1 MAEERI
7 KRIADGIYKEVG
19 GQENVDKVI
28 HCMTRVRMDIRDY
41 DKVDIE
47 GLKKIDGVMGVV
59 EDDTLQVVV
68 GPGTVNKVAQEM
80 VDQAGVKLG
89 EPFNHGTTTDA
100 SAGKSGKDL
109 VEEKAAQ
116 MKAQQKRNKITLHH
130 LKKVLK
136 AISSIFVPMIP
147 AFVGAGIIGGIAAV
161 MSNLVVAGDISAS
174 WQQYIDVLNIIK
186 MGFLLI

>member
-1 MAEERI
+1 
-7 KRIADGIYKEVG
+7 
-19 GQENVDKVI
+19 
-28 HCMTRVRMDIRDY
+28 
-41 DKVDIE
+41 
-47 GLKKIDGVMGVV
+47 MGVV

-89 EPFNHGTTTDA
+89 EPFNHGTATDD

-130 LKKVLK
+130 LKSVK
-136 AISSIFVPMIP
+136 SHF
-147 AFVGAGIIGGIAAV
+147 
-161 MSNLVVAGDISAS
+161 
-174 WQQYIDVLNIIK
+174 
-186 MGFLLI
+186 

>member
-1 MAEERI
+1 M
-7 KRIADGIYKEVG
+7 
-19 GQENVDKVI
+19 
-28 HCMTRVRMDIRDY
+28 
-41 DKVDIE
+41 
-47 GLKKIDGVMGVV
+47 
-59 EDDTLQVVV
+59 
-68 GPGTVNKVAQEM
+68 
-80 VDQAGVKLG
+80 G